1 MPPSSSGDLTN
12 APSCAT
18 IWPVKV
24 ILWNSHPEGVRD
36 RPDDP
41 PATRLRDRRV
51 ATTTWRKHVLAPK
64 SYGTL
69 GHGAN
74 SGREPV
80 PAPWKMRGLF
90 GKPLRARGFFVLGNG
105 MRTVEW
111 DNGTVRLIDQ
121 RLLPAQ
127 VRIVGFSDVEGV
139 AAAIREMY
147 VRGAP
152 AIGATAA
159 FGMAVAAQASPASDL
174 HTLHADLERAAAQLR
189 ATRPTAINLFWAID
203 RMLHRAQSPELIT
216 PALVRRAL
224 VSEAQAIADED
235 VAVNRTM
242 GAIGQ
247 QVVGDVSNILTHCNA
262 GALAT
267 VDYGTVLGVV
277 RSAVEHGKRV
287 HVWVDE
293 TRPRLQGARLTAWE
307 LMRDHIPCTL
317 IADNAAGHI
326 MRTGKVDLVLFGAD
340 RVAANGDVAN
350 KVGSYKLAVVAREN
364 GIPCFCVSPT
374 STIDASLA
382 NGDQI
387 PIEER
392 SPEEVTVID
401 GQRIAPEGVA
411 VANIAFDVTPN
422 RYLTGIITE
431 RGIAYPPFDLSIR
444 RLLVVAAQGPAGPE
458 TR

>member
-1 MPPSSSGDLTN
+1 
-12 APSCAT
+12 
-18 IWPVKV
+18 
-24 ILWNSHPEGVRD
+24 
-36 RPDDP
+36 
-41 PATRLRDRRV
+41 
-51 ATTTWRKHVLAPK
+51 
-64 SYGTL
+64 
-69 GHGAN
+69 
-74 SGREPV
+74 
-80 PAPWKMRGLF
+80 
-90 GKPLRARGFFVLGNG
+90 

-111 DNGTVRLIDQ
+111 DNGTVKLIDQ

-127 VRIVGFSDVEGV
+127 LRIVRFADVQGV
-139 AAAIREMY
+139 ATAIREMY

-159 FGMAVAAQASPASDL
+159 FGMALAAQASLAPDVRA
-174 HTLHADLERAAAQLR
+174 LHADLDSAAAQLR
-189 ATRPTAINLFWAID
+189 ATRPTAVNLFWAID
-203 RMLHRAQSPELIT
+203 RMLNRARGPELST
-216 PALVRRAL
+216 TAQVQAAL

-235 VAVNRTM
+235 VAVNHTM
-242 GAIGQ
+242 GEIGQ
-247 QVVGDVSNILTHCNA
+247 KVVRQVSNILTHCNA

-317 IADNAAGHI
+317 VVDNAAGHL
-326 MRTGKVDLVLFGAD
+326 MRTGQVDLVLFGAD

-374 STIDASLA
+374 STIDPSLT

-401 GQRIAPEGVA
+401 GQRIAPEGVP
-411 VANIAFDVTPN
+411 VANIAFDVTPH

-431 RGIAYPPFDLSIR
+431 RGIAYPPFDLSIAQ
-444 RLLVVAAQGPAGPE
+444 LLGVAASRTASPE